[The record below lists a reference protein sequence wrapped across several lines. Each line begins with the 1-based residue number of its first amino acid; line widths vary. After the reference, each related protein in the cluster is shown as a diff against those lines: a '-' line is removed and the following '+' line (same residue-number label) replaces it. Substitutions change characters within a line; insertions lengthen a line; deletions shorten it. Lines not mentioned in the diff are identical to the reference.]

1 MSTDSESSK
10 SLYETVYEPPQS
22 SFRPVHAL
30 VSASADIARCRY
42 LIWRMFVRDFKAQFR
57 QQILGYLWVI
67 LAPILGV
74 AGFVFMN
81 YVGVLDPGDAGVPYP
96 LYVFF
101 GTSVWA
107 AVINS
112 MRGVGN
118 GLQGQADLI
127 LRTNIPKIA
136 LAIFPLANV
145 LYNLLVN
152 FLLIVLIS
160 LLFGV
165 IPSLWFILYPV
176 LLLPLLL
183 IGVGLGLV
191 VAVIG
196 VIAKDVTSMAMM
208 TMGLIM
214 YITPVIYVADTIEQ
228 PVVQALINYNPLS
241 HLIHVPRSLFYF
253 GATTQWGEY
262 ALSVA
267 FAVLVFAMG
276 VYAFYLLQDKV
287 AERL

>member
-22 SFRPVHAL
+22 SFRPLDAFVT
-30 VSASADIARCRY
+30 ASADIARSRY
-42 LIWRMFVRDFKAQFR
+42 LIWQMFVRDFKAQFR

-67 LAPILGV
+67 LAPLFAV
-74 AGFVFMN
+74 ASFIFMN
-81 YVGVLDPGDAGVPYP
+81 YAGILDPGDTGVPYP

-112 MRGVGN
+112 MRGVAN

-136 LAIFPLANV
+136 LAISPLANV
-145 LYNLLVN
+145 LFNLLIN
-152 FLLIVLIS
+152 FVLIVLVS

-165 IPSLWFILYPV
+165 MPTLWLILYPV

-183 IGVGLGLV
+183 MGVGLGLV
-191 VAVIG
+191 LAVIG
-196 VIAKDVTSMAMM
+196 VIAKDVTSMAIMV
-208 TMGLIM
+208 MGLVM

-241 HLIHVPRSLFYF
+241 HLIHVPRSLFYL
-253 GATTQWGEY
+253 GETTQWGEY

-276 VYAFYLLQDKV
+276 VYVFYLLQDMV